1 MRPGDWAVLVVLVL
15 DAILLAVVDLVFL
28 PARFDGAV
36 LPDLGGFP
44 FPITIVLAAVT
55 TPLLVRAA
63 ARLRPV
69 TWIGGL
75 PGFAWLAVTLWLT
88 VGGPGGEFGVYPDWR
103 ILALLAAGSLPSAV
117 VLGNALGRA
126 ARAALEQQPVGSG

>member
-63 ARLRPV
+63 ARLRPS
-69 TWIGGL
+69 TLIGGL
-75 PGFAWLAVTLWLT
+75 PGFVWLILTLWLT
-88 VGGPGGEFGVYPDWR
+88 VGGPGGYFLVYPDWR
-103 ILALLAAGSLPSAV
+103 ILALLAAGTLPSAV

-126 ARAALEQQPVGSG
+126 KLAAAGG

>member
-44 FPITIVLAAVT
+44 FPITIVIAAVT

-63 ARLRPV
+63 ARLRPS
-69 TWIGGL
+69 TLIGGL
-75 PGFAWLAVTLWLT
+75 PGFVWLVLTLWLT
-88 VGGPGGEFGVYPDWR
+88 VGGPGGYFLVYPDWR
-103 ILALLAAGSLPSAV
+103 ILALLAAGTLPSAV
-117 VLGNALGRA
+117 VLGNALGQAKLA
-126 ARAALEQQPVGSG
+126 AAGG

>member
-15 DAILLAVVDLVFL
+15 DAILLAVVDIVFL

-44 FPITIVLAAVT
+44 FPITIVIAAVT

-75 PGFAWLAVTLWLT
+75 PAFAWLAVTLWLIL
-88 VGGPGGEFGVYPDWR
+88 GGPGGEFLVYPDWR
-103 ILALLAAGSLPSAV
+103 ILALLAAGALPSAV
-117 VLGNALGRA
+117 VLGNELGRA
-126 ARAALEQQPVGSG
+126 ARQPVSGG

>member
-1 MRPGDWAVLVVLVL
+1 MRPGDWVVLVVLVF
-15 DAILLAVVDLVFL
+15 DAILLAVVDIIFL

-44 FPITIVLAAVT
+44 FPITIVIAFVT

-75 PGFAWLAVTLWLT
+75 PGFVWIAVTLWLT
-88 VGGPGGEFGVYPDWR
+88 VGGPDGYFLVYPDWR
-103 ILALLAAGSLPSAV
+103 ILALLAAGALPSAV

-126 ARAALEQQPVGSG
+126 RQPAASG